1 MFLTRQL
8 IATCFAITA
17 WGSVAVAAI
26 PKTRHEGDPSIVLD
40 LQPFTH
46 IAYIPASA
54 DLSSLRIE
62 RIKATKVATK
72 VRFTTDLRY
81 CQERSAV
88 EPGGSMYCPRT
99 SDESF
104 VPAYQVTYS
113 FRGQPVA
120 SDEYGNPNFT
130 FSVYFRPE
138 EISPALRS
146 AISSGKTKGTFAA
159 EFFRVT
165 TSHDSIRDV
174 VVDRANSTICDGNY
188 RDGNWTHA
196 IPKCE
201 DSWAYQSVATPSMYI
216 TVRID
221 PATCQVETAAAGRS
235 PVPFNYSGDR

>member
-1 MFLTRQL
+1 MFVTRQL
-8 IATCFAITA
+8 IATCFAIIA

-26 PKTRHEGDPSIVLD
+26 PKTRHEGDASIVLD

-62 RIKATKVATK
+62 SIKATKVATR
-72 VRFTTDLRY
+72 VRVTTDRRY
-81 CQERSAV
+81 CQEHSAV

-104 VPAYQVTYS
+104 VHASQVTYS

-130 FSVYFRPE
+130 FSVYFRPDE
-138 EISPALRS
+138 MSPALRS

-165 TSHDSIRDV
+165 TSRDSIRHV
-174 VVDRANSTICDGNY
+174 VVDSTICDGNY
-188 RDGNWTHA
+188 VDGNWTRTN
-196 IPKCE
+196 PKCE
-201 DSWAYQSVATPSMYI
+201 DTMAYQSVARPSIYI
-216 TVRID
+216 TVSVD
-221 PATCQVETAAAGRS
+221 PVTSPVETAAAGKS
-235 PVPFNYSGDR
+235 PALFNYSGDR